1 MNSFKYKLQ
10 SWKIMEVVVLAL
22 QMALMLRL
30 IKLNKRLYN
39 FLEVTIHMLVLAVV
53 KLHPPIRVQK
63 DSNCN

>member
-1 MNSFKYKLQ
+1 
-10 SWKIMEVVVLAL
+10 MEVVVLAL
-22 QMALMLRL
+22 QMALILRL

-53 KLHPPIRVQK
+53 KLRPPIRVQK

>member
-1 MNSFKYKLQ
+1 
-10 SWKIMEVVVLAL
+10 MEVVVLAL

-53 KLHPPIRVQK
+53 KLRPPTRVQK